1 MEEIEDD
8 VRQDRSIVQV
18 VIDYLLLPLRIATS
32 PALLRTY
39 LRTALFFIAST
50 ILFGFAV
57 VAYSSFYYAYI
68 PVRGIVVPVY
78 LQYDHAPHSLHAPT
92 QVSSV
97 VPTVKPAAAKW
108 PYGLANI
115 PGLVARQKYDVVVE
129 LDLPRS
135 ETNLRAGN
143 WMVGLEFR
151 GPTTRGQGV
160 KHMLGWDE
168 EWNVEDHSQG
178 GVPGT
183 TAEKNVVVDDTTT
196 TTTTTTQTPTVLA
209 RSKRPAILTYRS
221 RVLEMMYRLMRLPLY
236 LLGWHKES
244 EHVRIKM
251 MESVMF
257 ESGYR
262 NIPSSLRLELRSK
275 LPLEVYRASV
285 HMTARLEGIR
295 WLMYRYR
302 ILAAALG
309 ILGFW
314 GVEMGV
320 LLFTWG
326 AFTLLTSSLSS
337 SSRDGDGDGDGE
349 EGKKEERRKVEAGE
363 TDPGTPF
370 SETSRVFPTLP
381 SQYPLSYSSSG
392 GGGGVKREDGEV
404 SLKDIPVKEEA
415 EADDEDEDFL
425 LEVPL
430 PVGVEREAVFTDS
443 GLGTGLESG
452 IERGSARR
460 RGVKG
465 E

>member
-1 MEEIEDD
+1 MEELEDD
-8 VRQDRSIVQV
+8 VRQDRSIVRV
-18 VIDYLLLPLRIATS
+18 VIDSLLLPLRIATS

-39 LRTALFFIAST
+39 LRTALLFIAST

-78 LQYDHAPHSLHAPT
+78 LQYDHSPAVVLHPPA
-92 QVSSV
+92 QVSG
-97 VPTVKPAAAKW
+97 VPTGKAAKW

-115 PGLVARQKYDVVVE
+115 PGLVDRQKYDVVVE

-135 ETNLRAGN
+135 KTNLHAGN

-151 GPTTRGQGV
+151 GPTTLGQGV

-178 GVPGT
+178 GAPGT
-183 TAEKNVVVDDTTT
+183 TAEKVVTDDL
-196 TTTTTTQTPTVLA
+196 TTQTPTVLA

-221 RVLEMMYRLMRLPLY
+221 RILEMMYRFMRLPLY
-236 LLGWHKES
+236 LLGMHTES
-244 EHVRIKM
+244 EHITIKM
-251 MESVMF
+251 MESIMF
-257 ESGYR
+257 EPGHR
-262 NIPSSLRLELRSK
+262 NVPSSLRLELRSK
-275 LPLEVYRASV
+275 APLEVYRASV
-285 HMTARLEGIR
+285 HITARLEGIR

-302 ILAAALG
+302 ILSAILG
-309 ILGFW
+309 ILSFW
-314 GVEMGV
+314 AMEI
-320 LLFTWG
+320 
-326 AFTLLTSSLSS
+326 SS
-337 SSRDGDGDGDGE
+337 
-349 EGKKEERRKVEAGE
+349 A
-363 TDPGTPF
+363 
-370 SETSRVFPTLP
+370 
-381 SQYPLSYSSSG
+381 
-392 GGGGVKREDGEV
+392 GGVKREESEV
-404 SLKDIPVKEEA
+404 ALKDIPVKEEA

-452 IERGSARR
+452 VERGAARR
-460 RGVKG
+460 RGMKG

>member
-1 MEEIEDD
+1 MEELEDD
-8 VRQDRSIVQV
+8 VHQDRSIVRV
-18 VIDYLLLPLRIATS
+18 VIDSLLLPLRIATS

-39 LRTALFFIAST
+39 LRTALLFIAST

-57 VAYSSFYYAYI
+57 VAYSSFYYTYI

-78 LQYDHAPHSLHAPT
+78 LQYDHTPHSLHAPT
-92 QVSSV
+92 
-97 VPTVKPAAAKW
+97 PADGVTAGKTTKW

-115 PGLVARQKYDVVVE
+115 PGLVDRQKYDVVVE

-135 ETNLRAGN
+135 ETNLKAGN

-160 KHMLGWDE
+160 KHLLGWDE

-178 GVPGT
+178 GAPGT
-183 TAEKNVVVDDTTT
+183 TPEKNIVMDDTTT
-196 TTTTTTQTPTVLA
+196 TTTTTSQTPTVLA

-221 RVLEMMYRLMRLPLY
+221 RVLEIMYRLMRLPLY
-236 LLGWHKES
+236 LLGMHKES

-251 MESVMF
+251 MESVLF
-257 ESGYR
+257 EPGYR
-262 NIPSSLRLELRSK
+262 NVPSSLRLELRSK

-285 HMTARLEGIR
+285 HITARLEGIR
-295 WLMYRYR
+295 WVMYRYR
-302 ILAAALG
+302 ILSGILG

-314 GVEMGV
+314 GMEMGV
-320 LLFTWG
+320 LVVTWG
-326 AFTLLTSSLSS
+326 AFTVLSS
-337 SSRDGDGDGDGE
+337 SFSSSSHEGE
-349 EGKKEERRKVEAGE
+349 DDKESKEEEEKKIKAEE

-370 SETSRVFPTLP
+370 SETSRTFPTLP

-392 GGGGVKREDGEV
+392 GVKQEAGNEPA
-404 SLKDIPVKEEA
+404 LKDIPVKEEA

-452 IERGSARR
+452 VERGVARR
-460 RGVKG
+460 RGGGKG

>member
-1 MEEIEDD
+1 MEELEDD
-8 VRQDRSIVQV
+8 VHQDKSIVRV
-18 VIDYLLLPLRIATS
+18 VIDSLLLPLRIATS
-32 PALLRTY
+32 PALIRTY
-39 LRTALFFIAST
+39 LRTALLFIAST

-78 LQYDHAPHSLHAPT
+78 LQYDHSPVVLHTPT
-92 QVSSV
+92 QVSG
-97 VPTVKPAAAKW
+97 VPTGKAAKW

-115 PGLVARQKYDVVVE
+115 PGLVDRQKYDVVVE

-143 WMVGLEFR
+143 WMIGLEFR
-151 GPTTRGQGV
+151 GPTTLGQGV

-178 GVPGT
+178 GAPGN
-183 TAEKNVVVDDTTT
+183 TAEKVVTDDTTP
-196 TTTTTTQTPTVLA
+196 QTPTVLA

-221 RVLEMMYRLMRLPLY
+221 RILEMIYRLMRLPLY

-244 EHVRIKM
+244 EHVTIKM

-257 ESGYR
+257 EPGYR
-262 NIPSSLRLELRSK
+262 NVPSSLRLELRSK

-285 HMTARLEGIR
+285 HITARLEGIR

-302 ILAAALG
+302 ILSAILG
-309 ILGFW
+309 ILSFW
-314 GVEMGV
+314 GMEMCV
-320 LLFTWG
+320 LVITWG
-326 AFTLLTSSLSS
+326 TFTLLASSFSS
-337 SSRDGDGDGDGE
+337 VPGDDE
-349 EGKKEERRKVEAGE
+349 EERKEEKKIKAEAGE

-370 SETSRVFPTLP
+370 SETSRTFPTLP

-392 GGGGVKREDGEV
+392 GGVKQEE
-404 SLKDIPVKEEA
+404 SESALKDIPVKEEA

-425 LEVPL
+425 LKVPL
-430 PVGVEREAVFTDS
+430 PVGVERDRKSV
-443 GLGTGLESG
+443 
-452 IERGSARR
+452 
-460 RGVKG
+460 V
-465 E
+465 